1 MKTQYKNE
9 FVLETRELLKTN
21 YTKAKA
27 NINSALKTLPD
38 DKDIKN
44 LLEEL
49 NQTDPTPVSLTTLKA
64 EKISDTLKLSDGSTP
79 IKSTAGT
86 EYKNYI
92 LKSSENNSEEAVE
105 YKLDKNY
112 SRLEGIICTPETAET
127 SNPSSVKI
135 TIYDQNGKV
144 LYTTE
149 NINNNSFSIDVSK
162 VETLKLVL
170 KSGTNERY
178 FIGNPIL
185 TQNK

>member
-1 MKTQYKNE
+1 M
-9 FVLETRELLKTN
+9 
-21 YTKAKA
+21 
-27 NINSALKTLPD
+27 
-38 DKDIKN
+38 
-44 LLEEL
+44 
-49 NQTDPTPVSLTTLKA
+49 
-64 EKISDTLKLSDGSTP
+64 
-79 IKSTAGT
+79 
-86 EYKNYI
+86 
-92 LKSSENNSEEAVE
+92 E

-162 VETLKLVL
+162 VETLKIVL